1 MDKKLTR
8 VKDGKM
14 FMGVCSGIAK
24 AYGKDPML
32 IRGLF
37 VVCSFLTAIG
47 PIAYIILG
55 FTLPEG
61 E

>member
-1 MDKKLTR
+1 MEKKLTR
-8 VKDGKM
+8 SKEGKII
-14 FMGVCSGIAK
+14 MGVCAGIAK
-24 AYGKDPML
+24 HYDKDPML

-37 VVCSFLTAIG
+37 VVCSFLAAIG